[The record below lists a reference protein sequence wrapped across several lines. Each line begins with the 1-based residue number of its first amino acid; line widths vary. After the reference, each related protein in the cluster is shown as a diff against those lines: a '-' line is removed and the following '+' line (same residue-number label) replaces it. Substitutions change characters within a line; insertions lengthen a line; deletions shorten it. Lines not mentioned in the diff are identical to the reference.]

1 MNIATLDCLD
11 IWWTKIY
18 LFTSCIAVP
27 INPKSCPPALTAL
40 SGQLSRDISFKESLL
55 QFLSRLSPGNPNYTC
70 RLQSKLGSTLQEL
83 LIDWQSQQDN
93 CLVSW
98 RSMIQEEERADGD
111 DDEPGSGGAGF
122 ISKGVIVD
130 LIENVKFIDN
140 DEVRCVFLGH

>member
-1 MNIATLDCLD
+1 M
-11 IWWTKIY
+11 
-18 LFTSCIAVP
+18 
-27 INPKSCPPALTAL
+27 
-40 SGQLSRDISFKESLL
+40 
-55 QFLSRLSPGNPNYTC
+55 
-70 RLQSKLGSTLQEL
+70 QEL

-140 DEVRCVFLGH
+140 DEVRYVLVGHWEI